1 MDFLGLFPVPI
12 EGKERSL
19 TINKE
24 FYGLKE
30 FFEGFLR
37 GREGK

>member
-1 MDFLGLFPVPI
+1 MDFLRVFPVPI
-12 EGKERSL
+12 EGKEGSL

-24 FYGLKE
+24 FYGSKGS
-30 FFEGFLR
+30 FEGFLR